1 MTLSCCPH
9 LSARCLRW
17 LVRSGDFVNNGY
29 SVATFK
35 AIPLAYNLLV
45 AIAPSDVPAPEDL
58 PSYSGSVRR
67 PGLQL
72 IDALP
77 HPLVIDN
84 HALTRAFSLSLVTG
98 AISVLVPCNC
108 LQYVLPN
115 APSFFNANITVNG
128 SSLYIQGAQI
138 YGVPE
143 RLNWLGGDL
152 FQVCAA
158 SCTATLLCFVIVS
171 ILLVCWHLLFF
182 PPPLFPHRSLAFPT
196 RRASWT
202 RVVPLTTSCSFIAS
216 PTTPLLRSN
225 CRDLAPTPLPVG
237 RSSKNHFG

>member
-115 APSFFNANITVNG
+115 APSL
-128 SSLYIQGAQI
+128 SQSLTMTM
-138 YGVPE
+138 
-143 RLNWLGGDL
+143 L
-152 FQVCAA
+152 
-158 SCTATLLCFVIVS
+158 
-171 ILLVCWHLLFF
+171 
-182 PPPLFPHRSLAFPT
+182 PHMFEQHRH
-196 RRASWT
+196 
-202 RVVPLTTSCSFIAS
+202 
-216 PTTPLLRSN
+216 
-225 CRDLAPTPLPVG
+225 APTKSQPRSVG
-237 RSSKNHFG
+237 RICSQE